1 MLTSEIKEGN
11 KISVIV
17 NKLEF
22 DSEIQIIGDEYILA
36 QLITV
41 DGKIVDFPSEMKVD
55 MVYFDDNNNLY
66 LWENISVSPV
76 KLRDGNKYHKI
87 DIPETEGKRYNR
99 RGSYRLFIGKEMGI
113 ELKEGAM
120 RTRKKTLIRD
130 ISATGFAFIINE
142 DYNVGLRVTLF
153 FDMGNGKRI
162 DIAAKIVRK
171 QYMERTESNLYGCR
185 FLVPSD
191 EIRRMVNREQ
201 QRIMQ
206 EKLQ

>member
-22 DSEIQIIGDEYILA
+22 DSEIQIIGDGYILA
-36 QLITV
+36 EMITV
-41 DGKIVDFPSEMKVD
+41 DGKIVNFPSEMKVN
-55 MVYFDDNNNLY
+55 MVYFDDNNLY
-66 LWENISVSPV
+66 IWENVSVSPV
-76 KLRDGNKYHKI
+76 KLKGGNKYHKI
-87 DIPETEGKRYNR
+87 DLPETEGKRYNR

-113 ELKEGAM
+113 ELKEGTK
-120 RTRKKTLIRD
+120 RTKKKILVKD

-142 DYNVGLRVTLF
+142 EYNVGLRVTLF

-171 QYMERTESNLYGCR
+171 QYAERTNSNLYGCR

-191 EIRRMVNREQ
+191 EIRKMVNREQ